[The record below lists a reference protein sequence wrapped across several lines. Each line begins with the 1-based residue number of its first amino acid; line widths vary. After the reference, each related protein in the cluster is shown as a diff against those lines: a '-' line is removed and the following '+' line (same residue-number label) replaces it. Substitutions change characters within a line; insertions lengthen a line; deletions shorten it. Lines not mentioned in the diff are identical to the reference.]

1 VFQGSIQEEEEGY
14 NTMGAGDR
22 ISTFRTEMMSKDGG
36 FRQPTMEMPTRQS
49 PVAAFNQAQNNN
61 FPITPSVQA

>member
-1 VFQGSIQEEEEGY
+1 
-14 NTMGAGDR
+14 MGAGDR

-36 FRQPTMEMPTRQS
+36 FRQPTMEMQTRQS

-61 FPITPSVQA
+61 FPITPSAQA